1 MTQWHASAHWRAA
14 GRHRGRGLHSFTL
27 ELNLGT
33 LGTRSWVKLGYV
45 GTKSAQFEL
54 KCEQRV

>member
-1 MTQWHASAHWRAA
+1 
-14 GRHRGRGLHSFTL
+14 
-27 ELNLGT
+27 LGT